1 MLALIIA
8 SLISV
13 GQHASSPVEADSM
26 GFREVA
32 SWPFGPAH
40 AIAEDTVNNRIFLA
54 SGAGVMILRPEES
67 GEFTL
72 VSDAIR
78 THGGNINVLIYDYA
92 LQTLFMGGDNAWLE
106 IWSVHDNSTPVRI
119 MSYQDASSYAFS
131 DSYIMDMLLEGNNLL
146 VGYENVYSSSHY
158 VKVFNISNLPDLQ
171 EVTTIPVSFPIN
183 NFSKDGNRL
192 FINTNGSTSVFDVSD
207 ISAPDSIGYLP
218 VGNCFGIAE
227 DTVFYAVWGSWNGI
241 YGIDIYNI
249 SDISN
254 PVLIAQ
260 NNVSLSRTYHKVRK
274 YGNRI
279 YACGELLDVWDV
291 SDLTDP
297 VVLWSFWPIS
307 DGIFDFS
314 PENGLLLTASGY
326 AGMSSIDFDSLG
338 NPFEAE
344 FFRTPGINKGIT
356 TGDGYAFYITRIKG
370 GLRLDIL
377 RYDQHQ
383 GDLNFNILASSEYSM
398 AYYGENLYITSDSF
412 LTRIDV
418 SDPTDPVLANMLRLP
433 RAITNKRDI
442 AIGNGYAF
450 VGSDSGFYV
459 VSLDSMQVVSSLADT
474 AFAHGHNQLYI
485 HGNHLYMVSG
495 SQKIGVIDISD
506 PPSPHLLSVTYFPQ
520 LYGFIQAMAFY
531 NHYAY
536 MSTDVS
542 QIAIIDIS
550 VPSSPTYFS
559 DVPPNERNYGLR
571 ELSVHGNY
579 MFGTHGSYTAMVA
592 YDMSNPTT
600 PEIAGYYDNY
610 YEYTDYSMDGDD
622 IYLSDWT
629 IGVHILHFTP
639 TSISE
644 GAERPA
650 LNNVMVVSDEM
661 AFQLPRSGELQLR
674 IYDASGRIVRNIDGW
689 FYSGSH
695 RVSLKGLRNGV
706 YFYVMQTATSKS
718 TGRFILIK

>member
-1 MLALIIA
+1 MLSPVIALLLA
-8 SLISV
+8 V
-13 GQHASSPVEADSM
+13 GQHAASPMEADSM

-72 VSDAIR
+72 ISDAIR
-78 THGGNINVLIYDYA
+78 THGGNINVLIFDYA
-92 LQTLFMGGDNAWLE
+92 RQMLFMGGDNAWLE
-106 IWSVHDNSTPVRI
+106 IWSVPNNSTPTRI
-119 MSYQDASSYAFS
+119 TSYQDTVSYAFS
-131 DSYIMDMLLEGNNLL
+131 DAYIMDMLLEGNHLL
-146 VGYENVYSSSHY
+146 VGYENVYGSAHY
-158 VKVFNISNLPDLQ
+158 VKVFDISNLPSLQ
-171 EVTTIPVSFPIN
+171 EITRISLSFPIN

-192 FINTNGSTSVFDVSD
+192 FVNTNGSTFVFDISD

-249 SDISN
+249 SDLSN
-254 PVLIAQ
+254 PVLIGQ
-260 NNVSLSRTYHKVRK
+260 NNVSLARTYHKVRK

-297 VVLWSFWPIS
+297 VVVWSFWPMS

-326 AGMSSIDFDSLG
+326 AGMSSIAFDSLG

-356 TGDGYAFYITRIKG
+356 TGNGYAFYITRIKG

-383 GDLNFNILASSEYSM
+383 GDLNFNILASSEFSM

-418 SDPTDPVLANMLRLP
+418 SDPANPFVANRLRLP
-433 RAITNKRDI
+433 RAISTKRAL

-474 AFAHGHNQLYI
+474 AFSYGWNLLYVHGNYLYI
-485 HGNHLYMVSG
+485 VSRY
-495 SQKIGVIDISD
+495 QKIGAVDISN
-506 PPSPHLLSVTYFPQ
+506 PSSPRLLSLSYFPQ
-520 LYGFIQAMAFY
+520 LYGVIRSITFY
-531 NHYAY
+531 DHYAY

-542 QIAIIDIS
+542 QIAIFDIS
-550 VPSSPTYFS
+550 DPVNPTYLG
-559 DVPPNERNYGLR
+559 DVPPNDRNYGLR

-579 MFGTHGSYTAMVA
+579 MFGTRGSYTAMVA
-592 YDMSNPTT
+592 YDLSDPTA
-600 PEIAGYYDNY
+600 PEIAGYYGNY
-610 YEYTDYSMDGDD
+610 YEYTNYSIDGDD

-644 GAERPA
+644 GADMPA
-650 LNNVMVVSDEM
+650 LSSVRVLSDEL
-661 AFQLPRSGELQLR
+661 AFQMPRSGKLQLR
-674 IYDASGRIVRNIDGW
+674 IYNASGRIVRNVNGW
-689 FYSGSH
+689 FDSGSH
-695 RVSLKGLRNGV
+695 SVSLNGLRNGV
-706 YFYVMQTATSKS
+706 YFYVMQTETSKS